1 MNTKAENIEQQEK
14 DKACA
19 KAMQSNNPAKAKI
32 AFNQIHKRYESPL
45 FYFTSKFVKMNKE
58 TTDDLVQEI
67 FVKIWEKIGSY
78 DFSTALTTWMYK
90 VATNHII
97 DHKRKQK
104 VEVLNLDTLGSR
116 MIGGEEDAESTMTFQ
131 VEDKSTDTFKS
142 ILKKERALFVA
153 EAINSLESEEAKQV
167 ISLLFFDDMP
177 YEKVAEQT
185 KLPLGTVKNL
195 MFRAKAEMKK
205 YLSVESRDF
214 SYGRV
219 IKKKVKIK
227 ESSEIEMEEEFEE
240 AE

>member
-14 DKACA
+14 DKVCA
-19 KAMQSNNPAKAKI
+19 KAMQSNNPAKAKV
-32 AFNQIHKRYESPL
+32 AFNQIHKRYQSPL
-45 FYFTSKFVKMNKE
+45 FYFTLKFVKMNKE

-67 FVKIWEKIGSY
+67 FMKIWEKIGSY

-90 VATNHII
+90 IATNHII
-97 DHKRKQK
+97 DHKRKQR
-104 VEVLNLDTLGSR
+104 VEVLNLDSLRSEF
-116 MIGGEEDAESTMTFQ
+116 GEDESVNEVSFQ
-131 VEDKSTDTFKS
+131 IEDKGTDTFKS
-142 ILKKERALFVA
+142 ILKKERALILT
-153 EAINSLESEEAKQV
+153 EAINNLESEEAKQV
-167 ISLLFFDDMP
+167 IALIFFDDMP

-219 IKKKVKIK
+219 IKKKVKLK
-227 ESSEIEMEEEFEE
+227 ESAEVELEEEFEE
-240 AE
+240 TE